1 MKKILVLI
9 LVLFLFCF
17 KSFSQTSDNTYEF
30 VIVPVQ
36 YGFLDEVNKY
46 QLNVL
51 TRVRLKEAGFKVYM
65 NQGEEIPQKLNF
77 NRCLALNANV
87 KEDKGIFTTTLI
99 FELKDCFG
107 KIIYQSEGTS
117 RLKPFKEA
125 YQEALNRALDK
136 FQSNS
141 ALYLKTSS
149 EEETRSEVVEVSTND
164 KKTIKETP
172 FEKRANAYQLYG
184 QTYWLLQKDNN
195 YTIFTDKGQTV
206 YANLE
211 YAGQGSYNFDSADID
226 GAAFFDASGSLI
238 VEYLV
243 KDEDVVQKL
252 EFKKQ

>member
-1 MKKILVLI
+1 MKKILV
-9 LVLFLFCF
+9 VVVVLFCF
-17 KSFSQTSDNTYEF
+17 KTFSQTSDKKYEF

-36 YGFLDEVNKY
+36 YGFLNEANKY

-51 TRVRLKEAGFKVYM
+51 TRVRLKEMGFEVYM
-65 NQGEEIPQKLNF
+65 NEREDKPTKLKLD
-77 NRCLALNANV
+77 RCLALNANV

-107 KIIYQSEGTS
+107 KTIYQSEGTS

-141 ALYLKTSS
+141 PLYLKTSS
-149 EEETRSEVVEVSTND
+149 EEETKSDIVEVKAND
-164 KKTIKETP
+164 KGTKKEIP

-184 QTYWLLQKDNN
+184 QTYWLLQKGDNF
-195 YTIFTDKGQTV
+195 TIFTDKGQTV
-206 YANLE
+206 YATLE
-211 YAGQGSYNFDSADID
+211 YAGQGSYSFDSADID
-226 GAAFFDASGSLI
+226 GAAFFDAEGNLI
-238 VEYLV
+238 VEHLI
-243 KDEDVVQKL
+243 KDEDAVQKL